1 MAEFDPAFV
10 IPGEKKI
17 RTMIG
22 RSFNH
27 SQQILQNLINKT
39 SQNVSLTADFWSSRS
54 KHGYLGITAVWIT
67 PIFEIKDVMLE
78 IEYIPAPH
86 TSETIAN
93 SFYKF
98 ISSWNLKNRVTSITI
113 DNGANMVAA
122 VRSLK
127 EKPGCINIQHMPC
140 ASHTLQLAI
149 GKGLA
154 YAEVLIARAKRL
166 I

>member
-10 IPGEKKI
+10 IPGEKKF
-17 RTMIG
+17 
-22 RSFNH
+22 S
-27 SQQILQNLINKT
+27 SQ
-39 SQNVSLTADFWSSRS
+39 S
-54 KHGYLGITAVWIT
+54 KHSYLEITAVWII

-86 TSETIAN
+86 ISEMIAN

-98 ISSWNLKNRVTSITI
+98 ISSWNLRNRITSITI

-127 EKPGCINIQHMPC
+127 EKSGCINIQHMPC

-154 YAEVLIARAKRL
+154 YAEALIARAKKL